1 MNTKKI
7 LTWTAIGLG
16 AYLAY
21 RYFTKAKTANAGFVG
36 NEDAFQAP
44 FVGNEDAYQAPFTGN
59 ENAYRNRPSGF
70 ANFTSGTIA
79 INKGGKNPV
88 DVKNAVRAN
97 LGRRTNF

>member
-21 RYFTKAKTANAGFVG
+21 RYFTKPKTASFVG

-44 FVGNEDAYQAPFTGN
+44 FVDNEYAYQVPFTGNEDAYA
-59 ENAYRNRPSGF
+59 NRPSGF
-70 ANFTSGTIA
+70 ADFSGTIA
-79 INKGGKNPV
+79 VNKRGANPI

-97 LGRRTNF
+97 LTRRRTF

>member
-7 LTWTAIGLG
+7 LTFVAIAAGG
-16 AYLAY
+16 YLAY
-21 RYFTKAKTANAGFVG
+21 KYFFKKKGTSSFVG
-36 NEDAFQAP
+36 NEDAYQAP

-70 ANFTSGTIA
+70 SNFTSGTIA